1 MSGAADGGEEKAAPE
16 GGAAGGEEKAAAPGG
31 GEEKAGGKDD
41 GQERPPQDPAGTPPA
56 AGGGQGQDSLSTR
69 DELVREP
76 VSSAIVAVGGL
87 KEDVEKFIAQNEAVD
102 VNAAGDLRS
111 CPPEVQRIVLSRGD
125 LSSARNPSA
134 ALIARIRDARTSVT
148 SVMGPGGPQ
157 AQAAVDQGVEAF
169 LQA

>member
-41 GQERPPQDPAGTPPA
+41 GQERPP
-56 AGGGQGQDSLSTR
+56 QDSLSTR